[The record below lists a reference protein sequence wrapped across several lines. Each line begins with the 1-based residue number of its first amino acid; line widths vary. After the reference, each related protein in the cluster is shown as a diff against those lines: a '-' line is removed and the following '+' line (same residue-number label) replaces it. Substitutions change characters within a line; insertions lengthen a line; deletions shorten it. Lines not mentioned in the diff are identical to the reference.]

1 MQHQELRKII
11 RELIDELE
19 ETSVTGA
26 IYGGAGPPKTPMAF
40 SGGRKKDKKKKKKN
54 ATNSN
59 RYTIVDPDEL
69 NEDTLAKLTDKDL
82 KKLSDIIRMELSFIF
97 YDLFRKKHTWV

>member
-1 MQHQELRKII
+1 MRQQELRQII
-11 RELIDELE
+11 RELLDDLD

-26 IYGGAGPPKTPMAF
+26 VDGGSGPPKTPMAF
-40 SGGRKKDKKKKKKN
+40 CSGKKTDKKKRKKN

-69 NEDTLAKLTDKDL
+69 TEGTIDTLTDKDL
-82 KKLSDIIRMELSFIF
+82 KNLSNIIRMELSLIF